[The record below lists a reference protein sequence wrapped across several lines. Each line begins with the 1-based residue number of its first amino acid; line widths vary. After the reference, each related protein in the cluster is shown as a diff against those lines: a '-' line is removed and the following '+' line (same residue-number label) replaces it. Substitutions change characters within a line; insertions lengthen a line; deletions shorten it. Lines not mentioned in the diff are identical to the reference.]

1 MNETVQRLIQQI
13 SATGCLSFV
22 PGGNSMWPTLK
33 HKKQAVLIE
42 KLERPVKLY
51 DVLLYHRNGT
61 VVVLHRVVGF
71 SGDGYIVCGDNT
83 IERET
88 VAPFQIIGVMVG
100 FYRGERFV
108 PATDERYV
116 KKVEKHFAD
125 ETKRRNKV
133 KRFARVQALKR
144 KIKRIF
150 TK

>member
-1 MNETVQRLIQQI
+1 MNETVQRLIKQI
-13 SATGCLSFV
+13 SESGCVSFV

-33 HKKQAVLIE
+33 HKKQAVLIG

-108 PATDERYV
+108 PATDKRYV
-116 KKVEKHFAD
+116 KRVEKHFAD

-133 KRFARVQALKR
+133 KRFARVQAIKR
-144 KIKRIF
+144 KIKKIF
-150 TK
+150 YK